1 VFCRIEEPENMPVDS
16 DGNRADIIT
25 APDSIPGRMNL
36 GRLYG
41 PYFAGAA
48 RDVRKQMLEAFG
60 YDRNFKGPIS
70 LAQVKAIPEA
80 NMDAGLRLMLRLY
93 EIVSPRTFYEFTQE
107 LTQEERY
114 AWIKS
119 IIDKHL
125 YLYVPIETE
134 MQFDEMVVLIEA
146 RFKLIYGPV
155 TYIGRS
161 GKTITTKNNFRIA
174 PMYTML
180 LDKIADAWL
189 SVDIGKHS
197 NFGILAPMNWAD
209 KYAAPWRRTPPRN
222 AGETEARL
230 YAGVGGREMIAEML
244 DRSGNIASQKEIATN
259 ILHAENPANIE
270 CVIDRNKIPLGS
282 SRPIQ
287 IAQHYFRCCGF
298 EVVFKEEQV

>member
-1 VFCRIEEPENMPVDS
+1 MPVDS

-48 RDVRKQMLEAFG
+48 RDVRKMMLEAFG
-60 YDRNFKGPIS
+60 FDRNFKGQVTIG
-70 LAQVKAIPEA
+70 QVKAIPEVQ
-80 NMDAGLRLMLRLY
+80 MDQGLRLMLRLY
-93 EIVSPRTFYEFTQE
+93 EIVSPRTFHEFTQE

-114 AWIKS
+114 HWIQT
-119 IIDKHL
+119 IINSHL

-134 MQFDEMVVLIEA
+134 KQFDEMVVEIEA
-146 RFKLIYGPV
+146 SFKLVYGQV
-155 TYIGRS
+155 TYIGR
-161 GKTITTKNNFRIA
+161 GGQKVTTKNKFRIA

-244 DRSGNIASQKEIATN
+244 DRSGNIASQKEIAKN
-259 ILHAENPANIE
+259 ILHAENPARIE

-287 IAQHYFRCCGF
+287 IAQHYFRCDGF
-298 EVVFKEEQV
+298 EVVYAEEKK